1 MNEKQ
6 LKEWAAFK
14 SNLETALAQFTLQT
28 ADVNAVK
35 QALADMASELIKLRE
50 FGKVDVGPGFQD
62 TESAKGFIDFVAAV
76 YNRDAAALKNMTEG
90 TDTEGG
96 HLVPEEFRPVLIRL
110 IETFGLARQYAT
122 VLPMSRMELNIPRLA
137 SGVTVYWINEAGGI
151 TPSQPSFGLLALVA
165 KKMAA
170 LVPVTGELLEDSS
183 IAIANLL
190 ATLFAEAIAKEEDR
204 VSFAGSTVAGDPF
217 NGLLNDADVISVAMG
232 AGKTSFA
239 DVDADDIASLVVAPV
254 SAAAEGARLL
264 VHRTVFNVLRTL
276 KSTTGEY
283 IYAAPGGNQPATLW
297 SYPYNLTDV
306 MPAITESAVDTPF
319 IGFGNLRH
327 LYIGDRKKMGI
338 ALSQHVGFAND
349 LTYIRVIQREAI
361 AIGLGAAFAALK
373 TAAV

>member
-6 LKEWAAFK
+6 LKEWADFK
-14 SNLETALAQFTLQT
+14 SNLEKALAEFTTQT
-28 ADVNAVK
+28 TEVNAVK
-35 QALADMASELIKLRE
+35 QALADIAAELVSLRE

-62 TESAKGFIDFVAAV
+62 AETAKSFIDFVAAI
-76 YNRDAAALKNMTEG
+76 YNRDATILKDMTEG
-90 TDTEGG
+90 TDSEGG
-96 HLVPEEFRPVLIRL
+96 HLVPAEFRPVLIRL
-110 IETFGLARQYAT
+110 IESFGLARQYAT
-122 VLPMSRMELNIPRLA
+122 VLPMTRMELGIPRLA
-137 SGVTVYWINEAGGI
+137 SGVTVYWIGEAGPI
-151 TPSQPSFGLLALVA
+151 TTSQPVFGLLNLVA

-204 VSFAGSTVAGDPF
+204 VSFVGSTVAGDPF
-217 NGLLNDADVISVAMG
+217 NGILNDSDVISVAMG

-239 DVDADDIASLVVAPV
+239 DVTADDIASLVIAPV
-254 SAAAEGARLL
+254 AAAAEGARIL

-276 KSTTGEY
+276 KSTTGNH
-283 IYAAPGGNQPATLW
+283 IYASPGGNQPATLW

-306 MPAITESAVDTPF
+306 MPAITDSAVDTPF

-361 AIGLGAAFAALK
+361 AIGLGAAFSALK

>member
-6 LKEWAAFK
+6 LAEWADFK
-14 SNLETALAQFTLQT
+14 KNLESALAQFTAQT
-28 ADVNAVK
+28 NDVNAVK
-35 QALADMASELIKLRE
+35 QALTDMSAELVKFRE
-50 FGKVDVGPGFQD
+50 FGKVDLGPGFKD
-62 TESAKGFIDFVAAV
+62 SESAKHFIDFVAAV
-76 YNRDAAALKNMTEG
+76 YNRDASILKDMTEG
-90 TDTEGG
+90 TDSEGG
-96 HLVPEEFRPVLIRL
+96 HLVPDEFRPVLIRL
-110 IETFGLARQYAT
+110 VETFGLARQYAT
-122 VLPMSRMELNIPRLA
+122 VLPMSRMELHIPKLA
-137 SGVTVYWINEAGGI
+137 SGVTVYWIGEAGAI
-151 TPSQPSFGLLALVA
+151 TPSQPSFGLLNLVA

-204 VSFAGSTVAGDPF
+204 VSFVGDTGSGDPF
-217 NGLLNDADVISVAMG
+217 NGILHDADVISVAMG

-239 DVDADDIASLVVAPV
+239 DVNADDIASLVVAPA
-254 SAAAEGARLL
+254 SSAAEGARLL
-264 VHRTVFNVLRTL
+264 IHRTVFNVLRTL
-276 KSTTGEY
+276 KSTTGNY

-297 SYPYNLTDV
+297 SYPYSLTDV
-306 MPAITESAVDTPF
+306 MPAITESAVDKPF

-338 ALSQHVGFAND
+338 ALSTHVGFAND

-361 AIGLGAAFAALK
+361 AVGLGAAFAALK